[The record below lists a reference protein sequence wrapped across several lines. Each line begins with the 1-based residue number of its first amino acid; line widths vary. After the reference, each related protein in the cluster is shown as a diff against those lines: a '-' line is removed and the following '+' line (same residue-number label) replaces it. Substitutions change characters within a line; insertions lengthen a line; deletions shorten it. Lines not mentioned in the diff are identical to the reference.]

1 MSRYRG
7 PRIRIIRRLNQSEK
21 LRGFT
26 RKQTFRKKTV
36 GEHGKIRPKKY
47 QQKKNSSGKKKILRK
62 IPKYRLRLQE
72 KQKLRFNYGLTES
85 QLIKYI
91 KQAKKKRVNR
101 RNAFTIFR
109 NAT

>member
-91 KQAKKKRVNR
+91 KQAKKKKGQQEKCFYN
-101 RNAFTIFR
+101 F
-109 NAT
+109 